1 MASLIQNII
10 SFGAA
15 GRIEDAM
22 AEYNNVFNV
31 YRAHFEDVERRRDE
45 VAGVLQELVLAKH
58 NAYRSLR
65 RVREVVQNISPK
77 ERQLIKQHSLE
88 RSKALDLQAVE
99 GTLSAGDL
107 ATSGAS
113 GVGAGLSTA
122 AGAWALVGSL
132 GTASTGTALSSLSGA
147 ALTNATLAWFGGG
160 SLAAG
165 GMGMAGGAM
174 VLGGIVLAP
183 AAVLTAGFAH
193 VKANKKIAEIK
204 SAAEQVILEIDSLKK
219 AGRTLDAIELRAEEM
234 IRSLEKSEEAF
245 LVVLES
251 AKQELGVVSLWQ
263 RFLAWIQ
270 RTFFGR
276 IYNENQVAI
285 IASVGTA
292 ATHFARLIDR
302 PLLDDKGRLI

>member
-1 MASLIQNII
+1 MASWLQNII

-15 GRIEDAM
+15 GRIEDAVE
-22 AEYNNVFNV
+22 EYNSIFNV

-45 VAGVLQELVLAKH
+45 VAGVLQGLVLAKH
-58 NAYRSLR
+58 SAYRSLK

-77 ERQLIKQHSLE
+77 DRQFIKRHSLN
-88 RSKALDLQAVE
+88 RSRALDLQSVE

-107 ATSGAS
+107 ATSGAT

-122 AGAWALVGSL
+122 AGAWALVGTL
-132 GTASTGTALSSLSGA
+132 GTASTGTALSSLSGV

-204 SAAEQVILEIDSLKK
+204 EAAEKVVVEIDSLQK
-219 AGRTLDAIELRAEEM
+219 AKRTLNAIELRAGEM
-234 IRSLEKSEEAF
+234 SRSLEKSEEAF

-251 AKQELGVVSLWQ
+251 AKRDLKLDSLWQ
-263 RFLAWIQ
+263 RFLAWLQ
-270 RTFFGR
+270 QTFFGKT
-276 IYNENQVAI
+276 YSDEQVAI

-292 ATHFARLIDR
+292 ATQLARLIDR
-302 PLLDDKGRLI
+302 PLLDENGQLI